1 MTRSKLFSSI
11 RQLFNRYGGDTFLE
25 AKVFEKLNEYLA
37 SRDVSDVSDVSDGAP
52 TALPA
57 VTLHET
63 PQSELVE
70 LLAKHFD
77 TMGEPDPD
85 VEQVIVQQK
94 GHLTVRLDGEDKY
107 YLSQGMRA
115 TTVTRESLKAYRR
128 TVMYDHMITSYNL
141 ASQEMKAQ
149 DERLYEFILA
159 DLKPFLAEGNYR
171 QAMLH
176 VVKLKLVN
184 CDPTRRAVGYIFKKA
199 LAAGAEGY
207 AQLLDIEIPVARAS
221 MDTLGAH
228 NEPK

>member
-1 MTRSKLFSSI
+1 MTKSKLFSSI
-11 RQLFNRYGGDTFLE
+11 RRLFNHYGGGTHLE
-25 AKVFEKLNEYLA
+25 AKLFAELNEYIA
-37 SRDVSDVSDVSDGAP
+37 SRDVSDVSEGSP
-52 TALPA
+52 TVLPT

-77 TMGEPDPD
+77 TIGEPDPN
-85 VEQVIVQQK
+85 VEQVIVQPR
-94 GHLTVRLDGEDKY
+94 GHLTVSLDGENNY
-107 YLSQGMRA
+107 YLMQGMRA
-115 TTVTRESLKAYRR
+115 ATVTRESLQAYRR
-128 TVMYDHMITSYNL
+128 TVMYDHLVTSYTL
-141 ASQEMKAQ
+141 AAQDMKAQ
-149 DERLYEFILA
+149 DDRLYKFIL
-159 DLKPFLAEGNYR
+159 DEIKPFLAEGNYR

-184 CDPTRRAVGYIFKKA
+184 CDPTRRAVGHIFEQA
-199 LAAGAEGY
+199 LKAGAEGY